1 MGLKPDEIDEIDETS
16 RPLVEVPIPLSDRV
30 AWVVL
35 GVFWAGTVPMMV
47 GLSLYIGSIE
57 LLFWW
62 PPALILCIWLL
73 VSLVEVRH
81 CLALASRPQFV
92 IGKDGLRLR
101 VGRDARG
108 LHYEWEEVSYCHWSH
123 FEPGV
128 LNIQVGANP
137 AWSRV
142 SWPPTRLFYRVPEAY
157 RSRVEKAIRAM
168 GKWRE
173 GDSDP
178 VPDQAASRANDS
190 TKVKAAAIDEIDGPP
205 VPLVEIPRRAG
216 RSSRASCRHCC
227 SSPTSG
233 CLCGPICI
241 STGSVP
247 PATVLLGSGSSRSSS
262 GLPPSSCRSPF
273 WPGQDAP
280 SLRSEKT
287 ESGFQSNDVLSG
299 LHYGVGVISVCLPGK
314 K

>member
-1 MGLKPDEIDEIDETS
+1 MGLKADAIDEIGETS
-16 RPLVEVPIPLSDRV
+16 RPLVEVPLPLSDRV
-30 AWVVL
+30 AWVL
-35 GVFWAGTVPMMV
+35 AGVFSAGMVPMMV
-47 GLSLYIGSIE
+47 GVCLYVGGSIE
-57 LLFWW
+57 PLFW
-62 PPALILCIWLL
+62 PPLALFLCIVLL
-73 VSLVEVRH
+73 GSLVQLRR
-81 CLALASRPQFV
+81 CLALASRPQFE

-101 VGRDARG
+101 VGEDAHG
-108 LHYEWEEVSYCHWSH
+108 LHYEWKEVSYCHWSH

-142 SWPPTRLFYRVPEAY
+142 SLPPTRLFHRVPEAY
-157 RSRVEKAIRAM
+157 RSRVERAIRAM

-178 VPDQAASRANDS
+178 VPDQAVSRANDS

-205 VPLVEIPRRAG
+205 VPLVEIPRSRWKIIASLLPSLLFFAYVGLFVEIPPAG

-233 CLCGPICI
+233 CWCGPICI
-241 STGSVP
+241 STGPVP
-247 PATVLLGSGSSRSSS
+247 PATVLLDSGSSGSSS

-273 WPGQDAP
+273 
-280 SLRSEKT
+280 
-287 ESGFQSNDVLSG
+287 
-299 LHYGVGVISVCLPGK
+299 
-314 K
+314 

>member
-1 MGLKPDEIDEIDETS
+1 MGLKPDATDEIGGTS
-16 RPLVEVPIPLSDRV
+16 RPLVEVPIPLSDKV
-30 AWVVL
+30 AEVL
-35 GVFWAGTVPMMV
+35 AGLFLAGTIPVLV
-47 GLSLYIGSIE
+47 GGLLYLHLIE
-57 LLFWW
+57 PLLR
-62 PPALILCIWLL
+62 PLPALFLCILFLGHLAYLRSCL
-73 VSLVEVRH
+73 VR
-81 CLALASRPQFV
+81 ASRPEFAV
-92 IGKDGLRLR
+92 GKDGLRRR
-101 VGRDARG
+101 VGRCE
-108 LHYEWEEVSYCHWSH
+108 LHYEWDEVSYCLWSH
-123 FEPGV
+123 YEPGV
-128 LNIQVGANP
+128 LNIQVKGNP
-137 AWSRV
+137 AWSKV
-142 SWPPTRLFYRVPEAY
+142 PWPPTRDFYRVPEPY
-157 RSRVEKAIRAM
+157 RSGVEKAIRAM

-190 TKVKAAAIDEIDGPP
+190 TQVKAAAIDEIDGPP

-241 STGSVP
+241 STGPVP
-247 PATVLLGSGSSRSSS
+247 PATVLLGSGSSWSSS
-262 GLPPSSCRSPF
+262 GLPPSSCHSPF

-280 SLRSEKT
+280 SLRSGKT

-299 LHYGVGVISVCLPGK
+299 LHFGVCVILVCLPGK